1 MLLPLVVIVLTS
13 TSTRRVHS
21 GSFVVSYIVLI
32 ALALVGRLAVL
43 FSGGFGFPPFQGVGP
58 IATVTMRR
66 ARLRWNTTPER

>member
-32 ALALVGRLAVL
+32 ALALVGLLAVL
-43 FSGGFGFPPFQGVGP
+43 FSGGFGFPPF
-58 IATVTMRR
+58 
-66 ARLRWNTTPER
+66 